1 MKNLKSLK
9 HIFIFIFLQIGCNPA
24 FSQERIDFYRGIR
37 YLGMGGSSVA
47 VANDET
53 ALIVNPAALGRLRD
67 FYGTILDPEL
77 EASKGTSDVYAVK
90 AFTQPFKL
98 EQVIPSAVLAPSTY
112 FHSRAHI
119 MPSFVA
125 KNFGLA
131 LLANYQLNAEAN
143 ATGTTVNTFYRD
155 DLALLL
161 GYNLRLFDGR
171 IKIGFVG
178 KAVSRIELN
187 EPVLDPLGPL
197 DLPTLATNGK
207 AKEGLGIG
215 ADAAIILAAP
225 WSYIPTITAVVRDV
239 GGTSFDKAY
248 GNRLSTST
256 ARPTTQAQD
265 IDVGLAVFPIYTN
278 SIRSSWSVEYRGVTS
293 GVSEPDKAKLIHAG
307 VELNFSDIFFMRAG
321 MNQRY
326 VTGGLELSSERFQI
340 QLASYGEEIGSYST
354 TLRED
359 RRYVAKISFRF

>member
-1 MKNLKSLK
+1 MKKLRAFKNILIFVILNL
-9 HIFIFIFLQIGCNPA
+9 GCISVSA
-24 FSQERIDFYRGIR
+24 QERIDFYRGIR

-47 VANDET
+47 VTNDET

-67 FYGTILDPEL
+67 YYGTIIDPEL
-77 EASKGTSDVYAVK
+77 EAGKGASDVYAAK
-90 AFTQPFKL
+90 AFTQPFTL
-98 EQVIPSAVLAPSTY
+98 QQVIPSAVLSPGTY
-112 FHSRAHI
+112 FHTRAHV

-131 LLANYQLNAEAN
+131 LLANYQLNAQAN
-143 ATGTTVNTFYRD
+143 ASGTFVDTFYRD
-155 DLALLL
+155 DLSLLL

-178 KAVSRIELN
+178 KVTSRIELI
-187 EPVLDPLGPL
+187 EPLLDPNGAL
-197 DLPTLATNGK
+197 DLPTLATLGK

-225 WSYIPTITAVVRDV
+225 WSYVPTLTAVVRDV
-239 GGTSFDKAY
+239 GGTAFDKSY

-256 ARPTTQAQD
+256 VRPATQAQD

-278 SIRSSWSVEYRGVTS
+278 SIRSSWSVEYRGLTS
-293 GVSEPDKAKLIHAG
+293 GVNEPDKAKLIHAG

-326 VTGGLELSSERFQI
+326 WTAGLELSSEHFQI

-359 RRYVAKISFRF
+359 RRYVTKFSFRF